1 MISVDNY
8 PVRVTR
14 SLRCVAEAVRS
25 LRSFV
30 AFVRCVRSFVRT
42 VETDDALDAAS
53 AWMQRSLGPMKSDET
68 TALVAARSMLSLRG

>member
-14 SLRCVAEAVRS
+14 SLRYVAEAVRL

-30 AFVRCVRSFVRT
+30 AFVRCVRT